1 MSLKDIKSLRFLL
14 SLFLPV
20 AGVVLLAGA
29 LNWVSFSNL
38 RQDYLDTVAHQEQD
52 SRRIAE
58 ISSLNHHMAQVQIEV
73 GEMLEKGASGAVD
86 EGQMY
91 LFHSDVV
98 NRLALLQ
105 ATIQAM
111 QTDASSQDELLQA
124 QGDFQNYHR
133 FLIMAT
139 DLASIDPLDAMRH
152 AFSASQAHVKVA
164 EHLHSIANTIAL
176 EITQHNQENAQ
187 AFKTQAV
194 HTGVLGA
201 VMMAAVLLLWLLISE
216 RVTRRLSRLSEALS
230 AFEQNDTNP
239 PTLPMVRRLSQQK
252 KQPAARHGGV
262 GAGVSRQHHGAP
274 TSPVRP
280 GRAHE
285 GAVLPV

>member
-1 MSLKDIKSLRFLL
+1 
-14 SLFLPV
+14 
-20 AGVVLLAGA
+20 
-29 LNWVSFSNL
+29 
-38 RQDYLDTVAHQEQD
+38 
-52 SRRIAE
+52 
-58 ISSLNHHMAQVQIEV
+58 
-73 GEMLEKGASGAVD
+73 
-86 EGQMY
+86 
-91 LFHSDVV
+91 
-98 NRLALLQ
+98 
-105 ATIQAM
+105 M

-176 EITQHNQENAQ
+176 EIMQHNQENAQ